1 MIDKVLA
8 GKTGPMN
15 AQCAT
20 NSALTDIVRHARHL
34 LLDFDDPVCSLFA
47 RAPTAPVAGRLR
59 AVLSARGVR
68 MSPAIEET
76 SDWFAIMSF
85 AVSAGL
91 EAGSQVEAEL
101 ARSECDAVAT
111 AEPAEHLTDLLAA
124 CDHSGRL
131 VAVVSNNSARAVRQ
145 YLTRHNLD
153 QRIPVVVAR
162 TGPDT
167 GKLKPSPHFIEAAA
181 AGLAAAAADC
191 AVVGDSPAD
200 IRAARAA
207 GSPAIGYAAAPSDR
221 PRLAAAG
228 ADAIVS
234 SLSDLALALRATGP
248 GPGTRP
254 A

>member
-20 NSALTDIVRHARHL
+20 NSALTDIVCHARHL
-34 LLDFDDPVCSLFA
+34 LLDFDGPVCSLFA
-47 RAPTAPVAGRLR
+47 RAPAAPVARPPRGAQRPRRQDVPGHRGDQRLVR
-59 AVLSARGVR
+59 DHVVRG
-68 MSPAIEET
+68 
-76 SDWFAIMSF
+76 FAS
-85 AVSAGL
+85 L

-181 AGLAAAAADC
+181 AGLAAAPADC

-221 PRLAAAG
+221 ARLAAAG

>member
-1 MIDKVLA
+1 MIDEALA

-20 NSALTDIVRHARHL
+20 NSALADIVRRARHL
-34 LLDFDDPVCSLFA
+34 LLDFDGPVCSLFA
-47 RAPTAPVAGRLR
+47 GTATAPVAGRLR
-59 AVLSARGVR
+59 AVLGARGIR
-68 MSPAIEET
+68 LSPAIVET

-85 AVSAGL
+85 AASADPV
-91 EAGSQVEAEL
+91 AGWQVEAEL
-101 ARSECDAVAT
+101 ARSECEAVAT
-111 AEPAEHLTDLLAA
+111 AEPAEHLTDVLAA

-131 VAVVSNNSARAVRQ
+131 VAVVSNNSAQAVRQ

-167 GKLKPSPHFIEAAA
+167 GRLKPSPHFIEAAA
-181 AGLAAAAADC
+181 AGLGAAPADC

-207 GSPAIGYAAAPSDR
+207 GAGAIGYAAAPSDR
-221 PRLAAAG
+221 ARLAAAG
-228 ADAIVS
+228 ADAIIS
-234 SLSDLALALRATGP
+234 SLADLALGLRATQP
-248 GPGTRP
+248 GPETRP
-254 A
+254 T